1 MNFPPPLPL
10 PPWRT
15 ASRGDEQGRTALGT
29 SGIDNEDEIRGCGEE
44 KKNKKK
50 IKSVMQIVK

>member
-1 MNFPPPLPL
+1 MNFPPPPLLISTLLL

-44 KKNKKK
+44 NKN
-50 IKSVMQIVK
+50 